1 MLERMGTNQVDM
13 FEKALWRFSE
23 GLFSEGLFS
32 EGFSNAVTGFRAL
45 AREPESLKH
54 WPGQTRPLSW
64 LLHIHY
70 RLA

>member
-1 MLERMGTNQVDM
+1 MLECMGTNQVGM
-13 FEKALWRFSE
+13 FEKALWR
-23 GLFSEGLFS
+23 FSEGLFS